1 MYPLLLLWNENK
13 NILVLCLVFFLLV
26 GPIFSTTCHK
36 RRFTKVDTGWHSA
49 LPGLLWISMVTKI
62 TLHVEIGIYR
72 CLNSFKPLS
81 QLKENEVVTQ
91 ISAFLQQFQQSIF
104 PKWGGKSRS
113 KSLLLVLPRVIV
125 HYSNKNLFPP
135 SQSWPPWIHPHLN
148 IFCDNEASFS
158 SVSMPAIIAS
168 FSSFLQ

>member
-26 GPIFSTTCHK
+26 GPIFSMTCHK

-49 LPGLLWISMVTKI
+49 LPGLLWISMVTEI

-113 KSLLLVLPRVIV
+113 KSLLLVLPTVIV
-125 HYSNKNLFPP
+125 HYLNKTYFHHHHRDHHEFIL
-135 SQSWPPWIHPHLN
+135 IL
-148 IFCDNEASFS
+148 IFSVTTKHKFS